1 MATVEASAKQEFL
14 DNNLY
19 SWTPLTTTNS
29 DGAPCYYTGSGD
41 RTVQVTG
48 TFGSGGTVVIEG
60 TLDGTNFATL
70 KDAGGTALS
79 ITAAGV
85 RSVLENVLAI
95 RPRVTAGDGTTSL
108 TVTLCVRKR

>member
-1 MATVEASAKQEFL
+1 MATVSATKKDDFT

-29 DGAPCYYTGSGD
+29 DGAPCYYTGAGD
-41 RTVQVTG
+41 RTIQVVG
-48 TFGSGGTVVIEG
+48 TFGAGGTIVIEG

-79 ITAAGV
+79 LTAAGI
-85 RSVLENVLAI
+85 RTVLENVLAI

-108 TVTLCVRKR
+108 TALLCVRKR